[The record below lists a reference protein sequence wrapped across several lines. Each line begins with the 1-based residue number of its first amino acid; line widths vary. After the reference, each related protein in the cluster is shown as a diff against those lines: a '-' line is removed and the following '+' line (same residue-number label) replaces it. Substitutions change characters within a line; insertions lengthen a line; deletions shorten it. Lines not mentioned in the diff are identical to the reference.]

1 MSSLQSAS
9 RLWRTRLR
17 TLMGHGR
24 SGWVAWLVVAL
35 IGVQIWGLQHEILH
49 ARGLSGIAPRVSA
62 DRGASATVNMRNADD
77 TDDADVAVGA
87 VAAIATD
94 GQFQSM
100 GTTSI
105 DFGNH
110 HHHCHLFEGATL
122 AAAMAV
128 AVVSWGGDAVAASAP
143 QRATGR
149 SHASTLRRPFDSRA
163 PPLAV

>member
-1 MSSLQSAS
+1 
-9 RLWRTRLR
+9 
-17 TLMGHGR
+17 MGHGR

-62 DRGASATVNMRNADD
+62 DRGASATVNVQDADGADD
-77 TDDADVAVGA
+77 AAL
-87 VAAIATD
+87 AIAAD
-94 GQFQSM
+94 GRVQSM
-100 GTTSI
+100 GMAPI
-105 DFGNH
+105 GFGNH

-143 QRATGR
+143 QQATGR